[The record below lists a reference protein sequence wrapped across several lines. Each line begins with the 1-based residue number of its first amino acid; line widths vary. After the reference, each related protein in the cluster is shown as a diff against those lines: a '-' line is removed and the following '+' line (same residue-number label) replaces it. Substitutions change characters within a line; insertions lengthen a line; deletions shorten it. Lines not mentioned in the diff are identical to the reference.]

1 MFELIRKILNDPVV
15 DQGLPDNNN
24 QGRPG
29 DYNGD
34 ELVS

>member
-24 QGRPG
+24 QG
-29 DYNGD
+29 NGD